1 MLERVI
7 LITGARSGI
16 GAALARRLAAPGVGL
31 MLHTRGIDNG
41 HLADLERVADEVR
54 AAGAQVATGIID
66 LAVDGA
72 GERLVAATAAQFGR
86 LDHLV
91 SNAGFARRGGF
102 GAVDRAVLEYSH
114 RAMTGA
120 FFDLATAA
128 LAELRRGGCGR
139 VVAVS
144 SFVAH
149 HFDPGT
155 PFPVSAAAKAGLEAL
170 VRSLAAQLAGDG
182 VTVNAVVPGYTRKD
196 AAGHSALSAGA
207 WQRAAA
213 LTPLGR
219 IAEPDEVAA
228 LIAFLLSAEAR
239 HITGQAIHVDG
250 GLSLL

>member
-1 MLERVI
+1 MTL
-7 LITGARSGI
+7 
-16 GAALARRLAAPGVGL
+16 
-31 MLHTRGIDNG
+31 TRI
-41 HLADLERVADEVR
+41 
-54 AAGAQVATGIID
+54 
-66 LAVDGA
+66 
-72 GERLVAATAAQFGR
+72 
-86 LDHLV
+86 
-91 SNAGFARRGGF
+91 
-102 GAVDRAVLEYSH
+102 
-114 RAMTGA
+114 
-120 FFDLATAA
+120 LATAA
-128 LAELRRGGCGR
+128 LSELQRSPHGR

-149 HFDPGT
+149 RFDPDT

-170 VRSLAAQLAGDG
+170 VRSLAAQLAADG